1 VPESVRCPFCAR
13 PILVTPEGK
22 IPRHAT
28 EPNGPQCLPPYPY
41 PHPHVPPLEAQRTLW
56 DADTERRHLKGRLLA
71 VERQVELLQRELNR
85 TRTNLL
91 RSYSKSFK
99 MKDTTE
105 GTLTILRE
113 NELVHSEFPDVW
125 Y

>member
-1 VPESVRCPFCAR
+1 M
-13 PILVTPEGK
+13 
-22 IPRHAT
+22 
-28 EPNGPQCLPPYPY
+28 N
-41 PHPHVPPLEAQRTLW
+41 
-56 DADTERRHLKGRLLA
+56 ADTERSHLKVRLLDA
-71 VERQVELLQRELNR
+71 EQQIKRLQSEINR
-85 TRTNLL
+85 IQTSLL
-91 RSYSKSFK
+91 RSYSKSFT

>member
-1 VPESVRCPFCAR
+1 VPDSVRCPFCAR

-41 PHPHVPPLEAQRTLW
+41 PHPYIPPSEAQRTLW
-56 DADTERRHLKGRLLA
+56 DSDTERKHLKGKVLA
-71 VERQVELLQRELNR
+71 AERQIELLQRELER
-85 TRTNLL
+85 TRTSLL
-91 RSYSKSFK
+91 RSYSSSFTEET
-99 MKDTTE
+99 ME

-113 NELVHSEFPDVW
+113 NELVHSQFPDVW